1 MSSTITTRRSF
12 PNVDEVMA
20 KQVELGEITGAITAI
35 SLRGET
41 VHFSTHGWKD
51 VEHAVPMPED
61 AIFRMA
67 SSTKPVTGV
76 AVMMMVERGL
86 IDPQAPVYE
95 YIPEFRG
102 AQVAVK
108 KRTARRDESEAE
120 SAPPAAES
128 LEAPSLGA
136 GIARRQKVD
145 PADVDLVPANRE
157 ITVADLLTHTSGLL
171 SGGLGSAITSIRRE
185 PGATLADHIPKLGSV
200 PLDFQPGTRWA
211 YSPGAG
217 IDTLGRIVEI
227 VSGHAFDE
235 FLRQRLFDPIG
246 MVDTFFAVPE
256 DRQARILPLYR
267 KGEDGTFTNV
277 GLRSPMSSRS
287 YFSGSGGLVST
298 AADYLRFE
306 QMLVNGGELGGERVL
321 RPETVKLMA
330 TNHVGDLF
338 EGLREPKVRGLG
350 FGYTVQ
356 VVLDR
361 DTARSARSTGAFGWG
376 GAFGTMTWSDPALG
390 LAGVYM
396 VQQPSMVARARFERS
411 VRAAV
416 DEL

>member
-1 MSSTITTRRSF
+1 MSSAITVRRSL
-12 PNVDEVMA
+12 PHVDEVMA

-35 SLRGET
+35 ALRGET
-41 VHFSTHGWKD
+41 IHFSTHGWKD
-51 VEHAVPMPED
+51 VENSTPMPED
-61 AIFRMA
+61 AMFRMA

-76 AVMMMVERGL
+76 AVMMMVEQGL
-86 IDPQAPVYE
+86 IDPEAPVYE

-102 AQVAVK
+102 ARVAVK
-108 KRTARRDESEAE
+108 KQSSPGSGPA
-120 SAPPAAES
+120 APPPPAES

-136 GIARRQKVD
+136 GISRRQKVD
-145 PADVDLVPANRE
+145 PADVELVKADRE
-157 ITVADLLTHTSGLL
+157 ITVSDLLTHTSGLL
-171 SGGLGSAITSIRRE
+171 SGGLGSAISEVGRDR
-185 PGATLADHIPKLGSV
+185 GATLADHIPKFGSV

-227 VSGHAFDE
+227 VSGQAFDE
-235 FLRQRLFDPIG
+235 FLRSRLFQPVG

-256 DRQARILPLYR
+256 DRQSRILPLYR
-267 KGEDGTFTNV
+267 KGEGGTFTNA
-277 GLRSPMSSRS
+277 GLRSPMSSRT

-306 QMLVNGGELGGERVL
+306 QMLVNGGEIEGHRVL
-321 RPETVKLMA
+321 RPETVRLMA

-338 EGLREPKVRGLG
+338 VGLRDKIAGLG

-361 DTARSARSTGAFGWG
+361 EVARSARSTGAFGWG
-376 GAFGTMTWSDPALG
+376 GAFGTMTWSDPELQ

-396 VQQPSMVARARFERS
+396 VQQPSMVARARFERA
-411 VRAAV
+411 VRAAI
-416 DEL
+416 EQL